1 MIQRLNE
8 QWRGRMRDL
17 EEGATFLRKWGL
29 LGLLIGAGTGVGALC
44 LIWLIQLFNRYF
56 LEVIVGYAAPS
67 PGGEG
72 GHDGYVFHASRLWLL
87 PAVTTVIGLVGGF
100 LTWKLAPETAGI
112 GTNAA
117 IKAFHANERLKPKSG

>member
-1 MIQRLNE
+1 
-8 QWRGRMRDL
+8 MRDL

-56 LEVIVGYAAPS
+56 LEIIVGYVAPA

-72 GHDGYVFHASRLWLL
+72 GQERYIFHTTRLWLL
-87 PAVTTVIGLVGGF
+87 PAVTTVIGLKKKKK
-100 LTWKLAPETAGI
+100 TKKQTPKT
-112 GTNAA
+112 TKNNTKTTK
-117 IKAFHANERLKPKSG
+117 KAFHT